1 MEFTAKQIA
10 QFVQGTI
17 EGDENASV
25 HTFSKIEEGTAGS
38 ISFLANPKYIHYLYD
53 TKSTIVLVDSQISI
67 DRPVA
72 PHAHSRRQRTRLR
85 SPVITAL
92 RGSQAQEAWHR
103 SPGLRI
109 A

>member
-38 ISFLANPKYIHYLYD
+38 ISFLANPKY
-53 TKSTIVLVDSQISI
+53 
-67 DRPVA
+67 A
-72 PHAHSRRQRTRLR
+72 
-85 SPVITAL
+85 
-92 RGSQAQEAWHR
+92 
-103 SPGLRI
+103 
-109 A
+109 